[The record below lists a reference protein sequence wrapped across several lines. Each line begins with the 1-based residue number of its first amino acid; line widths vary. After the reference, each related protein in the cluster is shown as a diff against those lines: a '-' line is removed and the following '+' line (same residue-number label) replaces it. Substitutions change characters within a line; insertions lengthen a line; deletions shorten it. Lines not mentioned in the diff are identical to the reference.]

1 MNVASVGSTP
11 AMAQMS
17 KTSEAAER
25 PGVPDHDG
33 DSDDASAASPTAS
46 ATASGVGNTVDINA

>member
-1 MNVASVGSTP
+1 MP

-25 PGVPDHDG
+25 PGAPDHDG